1 MSKLNLIVLRTLA
14 DKFTGYVHKQ
24 DNNSVPINFIEG
36 NGVLVREEGYKE
48 KLFDKA
54 QTILRTDEW
63 NESWIGTGEIR
74 SRVFSVMDISAN
86 LINFNTKNDFK
97 KHFERSGG
105 QIDPDTERIIYEI
118 YKGNDDKHAF
128 EHAIKEFGAK
138 YPILAY
144 LFFVKDKTKY
154 LPASPSNFDRCFA
167 QMNIDFKM
175 SFNCSWENY
184 SEFISIIKET
194 QEELPKL
201 MEIAH
206 ELSLLDAHSFV
217 WIIGEEKF
225 INWKGNIDDINTPIK
240 PKQIIR
246 NADGSTSYQCA
257 RCNYIFKQN
266 GRCPECGQSIKE

>member
-1 MSKLNLIVLRTLA
+1 MSKLDLIVLRALA
-14 DKFTGYVHKQ
+14 DKFTDYVHEQ
-24 DNNSVPINFIEG
+24 DNNSVPISFIESK
-36 NGVLVREEGYKE
+36 GVLAREEGYKE

-54 QTILRTDEW
+54 QTILRPDEW
-63 NESWIGTGEIR
+63 KESWIGTGEIR
-74 SRVFSVMDISAN
+74 DRIFRVMDISAN

-97 KHFERSGG
+97 KHFERTGN
-105 QIDPDTERIIYEI
+105 QVDPDTERIIYEI

-128 EHAIKEFGAK
+128 EHAIKEFGSK

-154 LPASPSNFDRCFA
+154 LPASPNNFDRCFA

-175 SFNCSWENY
+175 SFNCSWDNY
-184 SEFISIIKET
+184 SEFISIIKEI

-201 MEIAH
+201 MKIAH

-217 WIIGEEKF
+217 WMIGEEKF
-225 INWKGNIDDINTPIK
+225 INWKHDGTDINDPMR

-246 NADGSTSYQCA
+246 NTDGTTSYQCA
-257 RCNYIFKQN
+257 RCDYIFKQN
-266 GRCPECGQSIKE
+266 GRCPECGQRIKE

>member
-1 MSKLNLIVLRTLA
+1 MSKLDLNVLSALA
-14 DKFTGYVHKQ
+14 DKFSSFVHAL
-24 DNNSVPINFIEG
+24 DNNDLPLNFIEG

-48 KLFDKA
+48 KLYEKA
-54 QTILRTDEW
+54 QTILKTEEW
-63 NESWIGTGEIR
+63 DESWIGNGVIR
-74 SRVFSVMDISAN
+74 DRIFKAVDISAN

-97 KHFERSGG
+97 KRFERADN
-105 QIDPDTERIIYEI
+105 QVDPDTERIIYEI

-154 LPASPSNFDRCFA
+154 LPASPNNFDRCFA
-167 QMNIDFKM
+167 QMNVNFKM
-175 SFNCSWENY
+175 SYSCSWDNY
-184 SEFISIIKET
+184 SEFLSIIRET

-217 WIIGEEKF
+217 WIVGEEKF
-225 INWKGNIDDINTPIK
+225 INWKHDDIDINVPMR

-246 NADGSTSYQCA
+246 NTDGTTSYQCA
-257 RCNYIFKQN
+257 RCDYVFKQN
-266 GRCPECGQSIKE
+266 GRCPECGQRIME